1 MDNIINLMESS
12 DDDIEIFQLSKPFTK
27 PPTTTTTTWTCKC
40 TFVNSTL
47 KAVCGVCDLVRQR
60 NEVIIIDDDY
70 LPDFPS
76 FTRPAPP
83 SLNNGSFPSS
93 TPTSSPPRKRKQASV
108 DPVNNSNSNNNN
120 NSDLFQVTLAKKWD
134 RKKNVAGW
142 LMSEKLD
149 GIRAY
154 WNGSDLVSRTGKLF
168 FAPKWFVADLPPFIT
183 LDGELFFDRGGFNTT
198 QSIVMTQDRS
208 DRWKQITFVVY
219 DSPGSTGGVV
229 DRLAR
234 AAPSLASAKYAKIHD
249 LTPCKSNA
257 EVLTKLAEIEAVG
270 GEGLMLRAPSS
281 AYQKKRTGDSLKVK
295 TSHDDEALVV
305 GHVDGEGR
313 LEGLGGALLCRL
325 KCGRRFSVGT
335 GFTDDQRKHENFPKI
350 GTVIT
355 FSYFALTSDSVRFPV
370 FVRIRTDVSASIFQV
385 E

>member
-1 MDNIINLMESS
+1 MESS
-12 DDDIEIFQLSKPFTK
+12 DDDIEVILSKPLILSK
-27 PPTTTTTTWTCKC
+27 PKPSTTTTWTCKC
-40 TFVNSTL
+40 TFTNNTSQ
-47 KAVCGVCDLVRQR
+47 AVCGGVCDLVRPR
-60 NEVIIIDDDY
+60 KEVIIIGDDN

-76 FTRPAPP
+76 FTSLAPP
-83 SLNNGSFPSS
+83 SLNNGFFPTS
-93 TPTSSPPRKRKQASV
+93 TPTRSPPRKRKQASV
-108 DPVNNSNSNNNN
+108 DPVSNNNNNNNN
-120 NSDLFQVTLAKKWD
+120 NSDFIQVTLAKKWD

-183 LDGELFFDRGGFNTT
+183 LDGELFFDRGEFNTT

-208 DRWKQITFVVY
+208 DRWRQITFVVY

-234 AAPSLASAKYAKIHD
+234 AAPSLVSAKYAKIHD

-281 AYQKKRTGDSLKVK
+281 AYQEKRTGDSLKVK
-295 TSHDDEALVV
+295 RSHDDEALVV
-305 GHVDGEGR
+305 GHEDGKGR
-313 LEGLGGALLCRL
+313 LEGLVGALLCRL
-325 KCGRRFSVGT
+325 KSGRMFKVGT
-335 GFTDDQRKHENFPKI
+335 GFTDVQRKHENVPKI

-355 FSYFALTSDSVRFPV
+355 FSYFELTKDQIPRFPV
-370 FVRIRTDVSASIFQV
+370 FVRIRTDVSASIFPV